1 MTASLRKAE
10 RALLPH
16 AGFIWSSF
24 LCKCSAIGTFFFSNQ
39 LVFDLES
46 VGVPSEAQNT
56 CNFSKRFPMSWT
68 RGNAAFEACSEA
80 SFMRGSIDAVFL
92 LYLNTFTAESVVVT
106 RSLTAKT
113 STLCPPGKPARYW
126 NRLRQTG
133 LIWSLNHGA
142 VFTFSRDTVSII

>member
-1 MTASLRKAE
+1 
-10 RALLPH
+10 
-16 AGFIWSSF
+16 
-24 LCKCSAIGTFFFSNQ
+24 
-39 LVFDLES
+39 
-46 VGVPSEAQNT
+46 
-56 CNFSKRFPMSWT
+56 
-68 RGNAAFEACSEA
+68 
-80 SFMRGSIDAVFL
+80 MRGSISVVFL
-92 LYLNTFTAESVVVT
+92 LYLNRFTAESVVVT